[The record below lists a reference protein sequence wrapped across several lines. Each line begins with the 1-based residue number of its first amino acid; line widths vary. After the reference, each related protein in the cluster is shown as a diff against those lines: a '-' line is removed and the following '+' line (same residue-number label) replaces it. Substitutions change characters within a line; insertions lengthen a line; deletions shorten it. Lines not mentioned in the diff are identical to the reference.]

1 MLEQD
6 YKELMNEIRP
16 EEAMVEAMVDRQKAG
31 RKVAFFP
38 KMMKIAAAV
47 LCSLVVLAGGVVAAD
62 AATDGAVRKLFG
74 FKDSVSNGTMEA
86 KFVERK
92 HAYKNHYSY
101 TLYDENGE
109 MIVHAGRKEDT
120 PMFLFGFELSDED
133 ASYLSVPL
141 TRRELEPEDVY
152 EWHVYYSIHSQ
163 VAFLSGDYYGYEY
176 EKGTAEYEEMV
187 QSIEDNLKEIDTST
201 ELGKAC
207 ARGIQRALEDFKDD
221 RNWKVLPFRIWDKV
235 NLTDKGNWTLRGISY
250 VKVDT
255 EEWMRETE
263 ETGRTEFIVEAIG
276 GVKKTYKVKVKSY
289 SPFEYTYEPVE

>member
-6 YKELMNEIRP
+6 YKELMNEVGP
-16 EEAMVEAMVDRQKAG
+16 EETMVEAMVERQKAG
-31 RKVAFFP
+31 RKVFFFP
-38 KMMKIAAAV
+38 RMMKTVAAV
-47 LCSLVVLAGGVVAAD
+47 LCGLVVLAGGVVAVD
-62 AATDGAVRKLFG
+62 AATDGAIRKMFG
-74 FKDSVSNGTMEA
+74 YQDSVSNGNMEA
-86 KFVERK
+86 KYVERK
-92 HAYKNHYSY
+92 HAYKNHYLY

-109 MIVHAGRKEDT
+109 IKVQSGRKVDT
-120 PMFLFGFELSDED
+120 PMFLFGFALPDGDE
-133 ASYLSVPL
+133 AYLSVPL

-163 VAFLSGDYYGYEY
+163 VAFLSDDYYGYEY

-207 ARGIQRALEDFKDD
+207 SRGIQRALEDFKDD

-250 VKVDT
+250 VRVDP
-255 EEWMRETE
+255 EEWKRETE

-289 SPFEYTYEPVE
+289 SPFAYTYEAVE